1 MKKSSGTKPKTF
13 GINFENT
20 SVQSVRDIV
29 NFYKKHPSITK
40 MKQVVKTVNETEI
53 KNLRNLDIKKASSTE
68 TIPPKLRLVSVL
80 NTFSRFMKGLSKTK

>member
-29 NFYKKHPSITK
+29 NYKKHPSITK
-40 MKQVVKTVNETEI
+40 MKQLVKTVNETEI